1 MAHEIVAILPCET
14 AALPEGL
21 TGVAA
26 KGAMAVL
33 APAPGWTERL
43 TGGPKQTAV
52 RHHSRL
58 EALMA
63 LGPVLP
69 FAAGIACEPDEAAL
83 LLTLDAPLI
92 ARLAAEIG
100 PRRHFQLALEWDES
114 RVLAAFRDSPEL
126 APLFS
131 GAPVTPDAMRCAV
144 AALADRL
151 NTNALRLLA
160 PVVDDPVDQP
170 RAPGCLLNVV
180 FLLRPE
186 DEPRLDAALEAIDAL
201 WTEGLRLRLV
211 GPSAPISHALL
222 DIDRVDAGAVPAAA
236 GLLGVMPDVG
246 MEAVNAAAKAA
257 LRSPDLAANAAEKIR
272 AAARLLIRASEIAAL
287 GRSIPL
293 TLPQLVHQRPGSSAA
308 ATAKASEA
316 A

>member
-1 MAHEIVAILPCET
+1 MAHEIIAILPCET
-14 AALPEGL
+14 ALLPAGL
-21 TGVAA
+21 TSVVGR
-26 KGAMAVL
+26 GATAVL
-33 APAPGWTERL
+33 APAPGWAERL

-63 LGPVLP
+63 VGSVLP
-69 FAAGIACEPDEAAL
+69 FAAGIACTPEEAAL

-100 PRRHFQLALEWDES
+100 PRRHFQLTLDWDES
-114 RVLAAFRDSPEL
+114 HVLAAFRDSPEL

-131 GAPVTPDAMRCAV
+131 GAPVTPEIMRRAIT
-144 AALADRL
+144 ALADRL
-151 NTNALRLLA
+151 NAKALHLL
-160 PVVDDPVDQP
+160 DPVAEDPVEQP

-222 DIDRVDAGAVPAAA
+222 DIDRADSAAVPAAA
-236 GLLGVMPDVG
+236 DLLEVRPDAG
-246 MEAVNAAAKAA
+246 KDAVVNAAKAA
-257 LRSPDLAANAAEKIR
+257 LRSPDLAANAAEEIR
-272 AAARLLIRASEIAAL
+272 AAARLLIRAGEIAAL
-287 GRSIPL
+287 GRSIAA
-293 TLPQLVHQRPGSSAA
+293 TLPQLVHQRPGGSKPSL
-308 ATAKASEA
+308 TTSSEA

>member
-1 MAHEIVAILPCET
+1 MAHEIIAILPGDT
-14 AALPEGL
+14 VPLPAGL
-21 TGVAA
+21 TRVSAG
-26 KGAMAVL
+26 GATAVL

-58 EALMA
+58 EALLA

-69 FAAGIACEPDEAAL
+69 FAAGIACDPDEAAL
-83 LLTLDAPLI
+83 LLRLDAPLI

-100 PRRHFQLALEWDES
+100 PRRHFQLALDWDES
-114 RVLAAFRDSPEL
+114 RVLTAFRDSPEL
-126 APLFS
+126 APLFA
-131 GAPVTPDAMRCAV
+131 GAPVTPEALRQAIT
-144 AALADRL
+144 ALADRL
-151 NTNALRLLA
+151 SATALRLL
-160 PVVDDPVDQP
+160 DPVAEDPVEQP

-222 DIDRVDAGAVPAAA
+222 DIDRVDAGAVSAAA
-236 GLLGVMPDVG
+236 DLLGLRPDAG
-246 MEAVNAAAKAA
+246 ATAVREAAKAA
-257 LRSPDLAANAAEKIR
+257 LRRPDLAANAAEHLR
-272 AAARLLIRASEIAAL
+272 AAARLLIRAQEIAAL
-287 GRSIPL
+287 RGSVPL
-293 TLPQLVHQRPGSSAA
+293 SLPQLVHHRPGGTA
-308 ATAKASEA
+308 ATARASVA